1 MLPRGLLAA
10 ALLHGAVVPCPP
22 LPEHCIPGSVRRGRA
37 GNDPAASHAG
47 HRHPLPTCS
56 HEKTRCEKFA
66 NNART
71 GDACSHDNSRDAN
84 QLYTLR
90 LTGAMAAIILV
101 VFSGIR
107 HVKACIKSRM
117 SSMMSLDDLIKVS
130 KQTQTTILNA
140 VSASTCEI
148 SMETASV
155 LITCISDDLALF
167 SREGRQALIDII
179 HSKTRRS
186 HMGCPDNIDEQQA
199 TDATACVHCNK
210 QSLYHIENYFTPEM
224 WKLFSAAQLNREVLY
239 VEIAKFLVQLGLIR
253 PEEKFWGH
261 LVGFIQWA
269 NEVLMDNPD
278 DDINMLRSLWNEA
291 TYTMGLPCG
300 GPTDYPVMPSMLM
313 DVYPRVYARAYPG
326 REEPILAPATKDI
339 HSLNVLKASTGCR
352 TSKAPSTSTSHR
364 VEIRRAL
371 QRHHLALEAMLVL
384 GKLCPQCRPGE
395 QY

>member
-56 HEKTRCEKFA
+56 HEKTRREKFA

-90 LTGAMAAIILV
+90 LTGAMAAIIPV
-101 VFSGIR
+101 VFSEIS
-107 HVKACIKSRM
+107 HLKACMRSK
-117 SSMMSLDDLIKVS
+117 MSLDALIKVS

-140 VSASTCEI
+140 VSASTCEL

-155 LITCISDDLALF
+155 LITCISDDLELF
-167 SREGRQALIDII
+167 SPEGRQALIDSI

-186 HMGCPDNIDEQQA
+186 DMGCPDNIDEQQA
-199 TDATACVHCNK
+199 TDAIACVHCNK
-210 QSLYHIENYFTPEM
+210 QSLYHIENYFTPGM
-224 WKLFSAAQLNREVLY
+224 WKLLRQDQLNREVLY
-239 VEIAKFLVQLGLIR
+239 VEIAKFLVQLGLSR

-261 LVGFIQWA
+261 LAGFIQWA
-269 NEVLMDNPD
+269 NEVPMDNP
-278 DDINMLRSLWNEA
+278 
-291 TYTMGLPCG
+291 
-300 GPTDYPVMPSMLM
+300 
-313 DVYPRVYARAYPG
+313 
-326 REEPILAPATKDI
+326 
-339 HSLNVLKASTGCR
+339 
-352 TSKAPSTSTSHR
+352 
-364 VEIRRAL
+364 
-371 QRHHLALEAMLVL
+371 
-384 GKLCPQCRPGE
+384 
-395 QY
+395 